1 MKKYVINEDFIFKN
15 FGVEGGGAMVKSSLV
30 RLYTLIDGFDATHV
44 GLYAYFRSW
53 RNSTDK
59 DRLNTVWHSKE
70 YMQIQTGLGRKAF
83 NSRLSKLVEVGL
95 ITEIPSQSNPMKK
108 IYYVHDPLSRDEFI
122 KKYPDEINRFAKK
135 LEEMERKNNE
145 YKERRK
151 QKELESIRKVQ
162 KKDGII

>member
-1 MKKYVINEDFIFKN
+1 HRISYFFFFQAEDGIRDRN
-15 FGVEGGGAMVKSSLV
+15 VTGV
-30 RLYTLIDGFDATHV
+30 
-44 GLYAYFRSW
+44 
-53 RNSTDK
+53 
-59 DRLNTVWHSKE
+59 
-70 YMQIQTGLGRKAF
+70 QTCALPI
-83 NSRLSKLVEVGL
+83 LEVGL